1 MPVHAIANIRA
12 SEAIKTYLEK
22 IWIAKDSMVD
32 RGEFEHSDNLRNNQ

>member
-22 IWIAKDSMVD
+22 IWIAKTQWWTEVNSNT
-32 RGEFEHSDNLRNNQ
+32 RTT